1 MLLFWGSLLCWGLLP
16 QAHGEAQHLLFLRIS
31 KDQVET
37 DISDLLSEHRIL
49 DRVARIPVTGATGE
63 GIAILGHLPFVKKS
77 LSRKSSGLDLSLVGD
92 LLAGKSLPLLGQL
105 LRAEDTTHTLHRSLT
120 RLCHLHPS
128 HRLII
133 EDAKGPE
140 VTLQVLSDSLLQVT
154 LRCKLYLSLQ
164 RILRLK
170 VIKNIR
176 MGIRLEQTG
185 NKTQVAFE
193 ECHTPPG
200 YLSITV
206 LERMNFLLVNEA
218 LGMVTRVLDQALPF
232 LLQKIVCPLATTL
245 LSSLLEDLLHIHLC
259 MLVQAPLLSLC
270 WEAECQIPFLTVARA
285 LSGPEDFRYYVT
297 TTEFTEDAIL
307 MKVLLVTRCGP
318 GQRAPRLDLL
328 APQDLP
334 KLAQGSMAD
343 LAFRV
348 DAYNDILSCLYASKE
363 VCVDPRDPTAA
374 YLIQLLSLR
383 GLDPRPK
390 LGAEESHRLGL
401 PTPLRFD
408 FILAFEQSPGRMGL
422 AIRTP
427 EPPTVHLDGHRATV
441 IQQGSLMLLRPN
453 GTPSVS
459 VFWKL
464 LSKAM
469 FSSRNQ
475 NLKLQFTP
483 YSTMVTL
490 STYPAGLAKQKER
503 LKAFVSELLR
513 RVFLPRHNGLHAAD
527 HSRGIGSCRGSLHS
541 ATRAPDP
548 GDSKN
553 GYSHSGKSQLQ

>member
-105 LRAEDTTHTLHRSLT
+105 LRAGG
-120 RLCHLHPS
+120 
-128 HRLII
+128 LII

-245 LSSLLEDLLHIHLC
+245 LSSLLEDLLHIHL
-259 MLVQAPLLSLC
+259 S
-270 WEAECQIPFLTVARA
+270 RA

-390 LGAEESHRLGL
+390 
-401 PTPLRFD
+401 
-408 FILAFEQSPGRMGL
+408 SPGRMGL

-513 RVFLPRHNGLHAAD
+513 RVFLPRHNELLGEQHLPLP
-527 HSRGIGSCRGSLHS
+527 SIKGISFNKACMEFSEDYMLL
-541 ATRAPDP
+541 TIPEE
-548 GDSKN
+548 
-553 GYSHSGKSQLQ
+553 